1 MIEKSAGAIIFY
13 QEGNGEIKY
22 LLLRHESESL
32 DFPKGLV
39 EKGESLE
46 NAALRECR
54 EETGLNQIEL
64 IPGFKETIK
73 FFFKVKYD
81 YQVSRGFKMGQTV
94 LKFVTY
100 FLAQSK
106 TKDVKVSFEHKGYEW
121 LTLNEAIKQLKKRKE
136 SQKLLK
142 KANDFILSR
151 KNI

>member
-1 MIEKSAGAIIFY
+1 
-13 QEGNGEIKY
+13 
-22 LLLRHESESL
+22 
-32 DFPKGLV
+32 
-39 EKGESLE
+39 
-46 NAALRECR
+46 
-54 EETGLNQIEL
+54 
-64 IPGFKETIK
+64 
-73 FFFKVKYD
+73 
-81 YQVSRGFKMGQTV
+81 MGQTV